1 MSKVITIDHPLVQ
14 HKLSLLRDKDIRHTG
29 IRREDQLVTVRFN
42 DKREFKAKVI
52 GSDKRTDV
60 ALIKIDAA
68 KNDPR
73 IGSRWTQHHIDL
85 GARMQPNA
93 GSANQRFQGALF
105 KHVFDIDRELANC
118 STAGDDPAGLSFRQ
132 FFAVEEYFCRD
143 QSACFLK
150 KAGMS

>member
-1 MSKVITIDHPLVQ
+1 MTDEMTDDRPKSRFFRARVSAITDLTPTFRRFTFGGDDLA
-14 HKLSLLRDKDIRHTG
+14 DYGDTG
-29 IRREDQLVTVRFN
+29 FDQR
-42 DKREFKAKVI
+42 
-52 GSDKRTDV
+52 
-60 ALIKIDAA
+60 IKIDAA

-118 STAGDDPAGLSFRQ
+118 STAGNGPAALSFRQ
-132 FFAVEEYFCRD
+132 FLR
-143 QSACFLK
+143 
-150 KAGMS
+150 